1 MEKALNFDLPAN
13 TSSIIKVIGV
23 GGGGSNA
30 VNYMYNQ
37 GIKGVDFIIC
47 NTDAQAL
54 DQSPVPIKVQL
65 GKTLTEG
72 RGAGA
77 MPEVGRNAAIESL
90 EDMRAILA
98 DSTTMVFITAGM
110 GGGTGTG
117 AAPVIAKLAKE
128 MGILTVGIVTQPF
141 VFEGRKRTQQADSG
155 LQELKDSVDTLLIIE
170 NDKLRS
176 LYGNLKL
183 NEAFGH
189 ADEVLCTAA
198 KGIAEVITLAG
209 TVNVDMN
216 DVKTV
221 MKDSG
226 RAIMGSGKASGEG
239 RAMKAVQDAL
249 ESPLLNNADIN
260 GARFILLNIMFGTDE
275 LLMDEVSEITDYIQ
289 LQAGNTAEV
298 IWGYGNDQTLGEEIC
313 ITVIAT
319 GFSES
324 TIRKEIA
331 ALQPEKVWLNTEVRE
346 ITSKVE
352 KPITEE
358 ILNVQPEATEE
369 IPTEVQEIKEEIVF
383 TVRPVIE
390 EQPEVVAV
398 EAAEEREEK
407 FEETESITAEW
418 TGEETK
424 MDTLTFQ
431 DLQNTDDAAVQNLEE
446 ITATL
451 QDVITAQQTETEIT
465 AALDHKTEAQTH
477 RPTRAELN
485 SRNKER
491 EMRIREFTLK
501 LKTSNGLQELESE
514 PAYSR
519 KRVSLDTPTPSH
531 ESNVARFSLQE
542 SLDENGKR
550 KIELKDNPFL
560 HDNVD

>member
-90 EDMRAILA
+90 EDLRAILA

-141 VFEGRKRTQQADSG
+141 VFEGRKRSQQADSG
-155 LQELKDSVDTLLIIE
+155 LQQLKESVDTLLIIE

-226 RAIMGSGKASGEG
+226 RAIMGSGTATGEG
-239 RAMKAVQDAL
+239 RAMRAVQDAL

-260 GARFILLNIMFGTDE
+260 GARFILLNITFGTDE

-298 IWGYGNDQTLGEEIC
+298 IWGYGNDSSLGDEIC

-324 TIRKEIA
+324 TLKKEIA
-331 ALQPEKVWLNTEVRE
+331 ALQPEKVWLKTESARE
-346 ITSKVE
+346 ITNKVE
-352 KPITEE
+352 KPIQDE
-358 ILNVQPEATEE
+358 ILNIQNEIADEPESLVSPE
-369 IPTEVQEIKEEIVF
+369 KEEIVF
-383 TVRPVIE
+383 TVRPILD
-390 EQPEVVAV
+390 EQPIGSISEEPTVMESVENEIANTPIQSESLSFDALAIQDILNDEDTALENVEKIESVMQEVVVAQ
-398 EAAEEREEK
+398 K
-407 FEETESITAEW
+407 SESLA
-418 TGEETK
+418 
-424 MDTLTFQ
+424 
-431 DLQNTDDAAVQNLEE
+431 TDALE
-446 ITATL
+446 
-451 QDVITAQQTETEIT
+451 
-465 AALDHKTEAQTH
+465 HKTEIQSN

-485 SRNKER
+485 LRNKER
-491 EMRIREFTLK
+491 EMKIREFTMK
-501 LKTSNGLQELESE
+501 VKTSPGLHELESE
-514 PAYSR
+514 PAYLR
-519 KRVSLDTPTPSH
+519 KKVSLDTPAASN

-542 SLDENGKR
+542 TLDENGRK
-550 KIELKDNPFL
+550 KIELRDNPFL
-560 HDNVD
+560 HDSVD

>member
-90 EDMRAILA
+90 EDLRAILA

-141 VFEGRKRTQQADSG
+141 VFEGRKRSQQADSG
-155 LQELKDSVDTLLIIE
+155 LQQLKESVDTLLIIE

-226 RAIMGSGKASGEG
+226 RAIMGSGTATGEG
-239 RAMKAVQDAL
+239 RAMRAVQDAL

-260 GARFILLNIMFGTDE
+260 GARFILLNITFGTDE

-298 IWGYGNDQTLGEEIC
+298 IWGYGNDSSLGDEIC

-324 TIRKEIA
+324 TLKKEIA
-331 ALQPEKVWLNTEVRE
+331 ALQPEKVWLKTESARE
-346 ITSKVE
+346 ITNKVE
-352 KPITEE
+352 KPIQDE
-358 ILNVQPEATEE
+358 ILNIQNEIADEPESLVSPE
-369 IPTEVQEIKEEIVF
+369 KEEMVF
-383 TVRPVIE
+383 TVRPILD
-390 EQPEVVAV
+390 EQPIGSISEEPTVMESVENEIANTPIQSESLSFDALAIQDILNDEDTALENVEKIESVMQEVVVAQ
-398 EAAEEREEK
+398 K
-407 FEETESITAEW
+407 SESLA
-418 TGEETK
+418 
-424 MDTLTFQ
+424 
-431 DLQNTDDAAVQNLEE
+431 TDALE
-446 ITATL
+446 
-451 QDVITAQQTETEIT
+451 
-465 AALDHKTEAQTH
+465 HKTEIQSN

-485 SRNKER
+485 LRNKER
-491 EMRIREFTLK
+491 EMKIREFTMK
-501 LKTSNGLQELESE
+501 VKTSPGLHELESE
-514 PAYSR
+514 PAYLR
-519 KRVSLDTPTPSH
+519 KKVSLDTPAASN

-542 SLDENGKR
+542 TLDENGRK
-550 KIELKDNPFL
+550 KIELRDNPFL
-560 HDNVD
+560 HDSVD

>member
-77 MPEVGRNAAIESL
+77 VPEVGRNAAIESL

-155 LQELKDSVDTLLIIE
+155 LQELKESVDTLLIIE

-319 GFSES
+319 GFSEN
-324 TIRKEIA
+324 TIRKEMA
-331 ALQPEKVWLNTEVRE
+331 ALQPEKVWLNTEARE

-352 KPITEE
+352 KPVNEE
-358 ILNVQPEATEE
+358 ILNTQVDATGEKTVE
-369 IPTEVQEIKEEIVF
+369 IQEVQEEIVF

-390 EQPEVVAV
+390 EATHNDSEVKIEANTEEVISKEETDILSIQEITSQITAQVENVEEISNTMQEVVA
-398 EAAEEREEK
+398 
-407 FEETESITAEW
+407 
-418 TGEETK
+418 
-424 MDTLTFQ
+424 
-431 DLQNTDDAAVQNLEE
+431 
-446 ITATL
+446 
-451 QDVITAQQTETEIT
+451 AQQTNAPTT
-465 AALDHKTEAQTH
+465 ASLEHKTEPTTG
-477 RPTRAELN
+477 RPTREELVM
-485 SRNKER
+485 RNKDR
-491 EMRIREFTLK
+491 EMKIREFTMRV
-501 LKTSNGLQELESE
+501 KTPNGLHELENE
-514 PAYSR
+514 PAYFR
-519 KRVSLDTPTPSH
+519 KKVSLEGPTPSH
-531 ESNVARFSLQE
+531 ESSVARFSLQE
-542 SLDENGKR
+542 SLDENGRK

>member
-155 LQELKDSVDTLLIIE
+155 LQELKESVDTLLIIE

-260 GARFILLNIMFGTDE
+260 GARFILLNITFGTDE

-298 IWGYGNDQTLGEEIC
+298 IWGYGNDHTLGEEIC

-319 GFSES
+319 GFSEN

-331 ALQPEKVWLNTEVRE
+331 ALQPEKVWLNTEARE
-346 ITSKVE
+346 ITNKVE
-352 KPITEE
+352 KPVNDEVLNAQVETIEE
-358 ILNVQPEATEE
+358 KVVE
-369 IPTEVQEIKEEIVF
+369 IQEVQEEIVF

-390 EQPEVVAV
+390 ELTHNDSEVKIETTSEALISQEETDVLSIQEMPDHISAQVENVEEISNVMQEVVA
-398 EAAEEREEK
+398 
-407 FEETESITAEW
+407 
-418 TGEETK
+418 
-424 MDTLTFQ
+424 
-431 DLQNTDDAAVQNLEE
+431 
-446 ITATL
+446 
-451 QDVITAQQTETEIT
+451 AQQTNAPIT
-465 AALDHKTEAQTH
+465 ASLEHKTESTTN
-477 RPTRAELN
+477 RPNRDELVM
-485 SRNKER
+485 RNKER
-491 EMRIREFTLK
+491 EMKIREFTMRV
-501 LKTSNGLQELESE
+501 KTPNGLHELESE
-514 PAYSR
+514 PAYFR
-519 KRVSLDTPTPSH
+519 KKVSLDGPTPSH
-531 ESNVARFSLQE
+531 ESSVARFSLQE
-542 SLDENGKR
+542 SLDENGRK

>member
-77 MPEVGRNAAIESL
+77 VPEVGRNAAIESL

-141 VFEGRKRTQQADSG
+141 VFEGRKRSQQADSG
-155 LQELKDSVDTLLIIE
+155 LQELKESVDTLLIIE

-289 LQAGNTAEV
+289 HQAGNTAEV
-298 IWGYGNDQTLGEEIC
+298 IWGYGHDNTLGDEIC

-319 GFSES
+319 GFSENVL
-324 TIRKEIA
+324 RKETA
-331 ALQPEKVWLNTEVRE
+331 ALNPEKVWLNTEVRE

-352 KPITEE
+352 KPVTEE
-358 ILNVQPEATEE
+358 ILNLQPEAVEE
-369 IPTEVQEIKEEIVF
+369 KPTEIIEEQEEIVF
-383 TVRPVIE
+383 TVRQITDEEFIQPVSETTLKPEISPAEEIIAQEDVSADALTIQETPSLISAQSENIE
-390 EQPEVVAV
+390 EISSIMQEVVSAQKTSAPITDSL
-398 EAAEEREEK
+398 EIK
-407 FEETESITAEW
+407 MET
-418 TGEETK
+418 
-424 MDTLTFQ
+424 
-431 DLQNTDDAAVQNLEE
+431 
-446 ITATL
+446 
-451 QDVITAQQTETEIT
+451 
-465 AALDHKTEAQTH
+465 QTH
-477 RPTRAELN
+477 RPSRDELN
-485 SRNKER
+485 MRNKER
-491 EMRIREFTLK
+491 EMKIREFTMRV
-501 LKTSNGLQELESE
+501 KTPGGLNELENE
-514 PAYSR
+514 PAYFR
-519 KRVSLDTPTPSH
+519 KKVSLDGPTPSN
-531 ESNVARFSLQE
+531 ESTVTRFSLQE
-542 SLDENGKR
+542 SFDENGRK

>member
-155 LQELKDSVDTLLIIE
+155 LQELKESVDTLLIIE

-298 IWGYGNDQTLGEEIC
+298 IWGYGHDNTLGEEIC

-319 GFSES
+319 GFSEN
-324 TIRKEIA
+324 TLKKETA
-331 ALQPEKVWLNTEVRE
+331 ALNPEKVWLNTEVRE

-352 KPITEE
+352 KPVAEE
-358 ILNVQPEATEE
+358 ILNTQESSWEEQTIELPEM
-369 IPTEVQEIKEEIVF
+369 KEEIVF
-383 TVRPVIE
+383 TVRPIIE
-390 EQPEVVAV
+390 ENTAAITTDEFVQAESDFILNDKVEMEVTHDVHSTDALALQEV
-398 EAAEEREEK
+398 EN
-407 FEETESITAEW
+407 
-418 TGEETK
+418 TGEA
-424 MDTLTFQ
+424 TL
-431 DLQNTDDAAVQNLEE
+431 VNLEE
-446 ITATL
+446 IESTLQEVVTAQKTESEVTAT
-451 QDVITAQQTETEIT
+451 
-465 AALDHKTEAQTH
+465 LDHKTETQTH

-542 SLDENGKR
+542 SLDENGRK

>member
-1 MEKALNFDLPAN
+1 MERALNFDLPAN

-155 LQELKDSVDTLLIIE
+155 LQELKASVDTLLIIE

-226 RAIMGSGKASGEG
+226 RAIMGSGKAWGEG

-298 IWGYGNDQTLGEEIC
+298 IWGYGHDNSLGEEIC

-319 GFSES
+319 GFSENNL
-324 TIRKEIA
+324 RKETA
-331 ALQPEKVWLNTEVRE
+331 ALNPEKVWLNTEARE
-346 ITSKVE
+346 ITTKVE
-352 KPITEE
+352 KPVTEE
-358 ILNVQPEATEE
+358 VLNTQTSGIEE
-369 IPTEVQEIKEEIVF
+369 TPAELPAITEEIVF
-383 TVRPVIE
+383 TVRPIVEEEATSITTAAHVETASEKSFHDALDVEETCETASIDALAIQPIENTADEPLNNIE
-390 EQPEVVAV
+390 EIASTLKDVVH
-398 EAAEEREEK
+398 
-407 FEETESITAEW
+407 
-418 TGEETK
+418 
-424 MDTLTFQ
+424 
-431 DLQNTDDAAVQNLEE
+431 
-446 ITATL
+446 
-451 QDVITAQQTETEIT
+451 AQQVESEVT
-465 AALDHKTEAQTH
+465 ASLEHKTEAQTH

-491 EMRIREFTLK
+491 EMKIREFTLK
-501 LKTSNGLQELESE
+501 AKTSTGLQELESV

-519 KRVSLDTPTPSH
+519 KRVSLETPTPSN

-542 SLDENGKR
+542 TLDENGRK
-550 KIELKDNPFL
+550 KIELRDNPFL

>member
-1 MEKALNFDLPAN
+1 
-13 TSSIIKVIGV
+13 
-23 GGGGSNA
+23 
-30 VNYMYNQ
+30 YMYNQ
-37 GIKGVDFIIC
+37 GIKGVAFIIC

-155 LQELKDSVDTLLIIE
+155 LQELKESVDTLLIIE

-226 RAIMGSGKASGEG
+226 RAIMGSGRASGEG

-289 LQAGNTAEV
+289 HQAGNTAEV
-298 IWGYGNDQTLGEEIC
+298 IWGYGHDNTLGNEIC

-319 GFSES
+319 GFSENVLRRE
-324 TIRKEIA
+324 TA
-331 ALQPEKVWLNTEVRE
+331 ALNPEKVWLNTEIRE

-352 KPITEE
+352 KPVTEE
-358 ILNVQPEATEE
+358 LLNSQPETIAEKPNEIIEE
-369 IPTEVQEIKEEIVF
+369 QEEIVF
-383 TVRPVIE
+383 TVRPVVE
-390 EQPEVVAV
+390 EEVTAFTTETFENTETEFTMNDAV
-398 EAAEEREEK
+398 ELEVTQ
-407 FEETESITAEW
+407 ETLSTDA
-418 TGEETK
+418 
-424 MDTLTFQ
+424 LA
-431 DLQNTDDAAVQNLEE
+431 LQEIENTSDATVSNLEE
-446 ITATL
+446 IASTL
-451 QDVITAQQTETEIT
+451 QEIVTAQ
-465 AALDHKTEAQTH
+465 KTE
-477 RPTRAELN
+477 
-485 SRNKER
+485 
-491 EMRIREFTLK
+491 
-501 LKTSNGLQELESE
+501 SE
-514 PAYSR
+514 VTAI
-519 KRVSLDTPTPSH
+519 LD
-531 ESNVARFSLQE
+531 
-542 SLDENGKR
+542 
-550 KIELKDNPFL
+550 
-560 HDNVD
+560 